1 MLFQLGR
8 DSNYRGVPHDRFHC
22 THIVRGMSDPD
33 KNSDEFFVT
42 LRKQQQEHTLIEGRF
57 PKGTR
62 K

>member
-1 MLFQLGR
+1 
-8 DSNYRGVPHDRFHC
+8 
-22 THIVRGMSDPD
+22 MSDPD